1 MHSLSGVQSQSIK
14 KLNHSTMLLLANSIR
29 LGTFHVIKTLITW
42 IYPKWN
48 SFTAA
53 VVCISVIFISACSA
67 PSNVEKAI
75 DEQILHFGLGSEPQY
90 LDPHLANSVSAH
102 NVIIA
107 LIEGLVSED
116 PKTLKPV
123 PGVAEKWDISED
135 GLIYTFHLR
144 KNAKWSNGDSVTAHD
159 FVYSYKRIL
168 NPELA
173 SQYASMLHGL
183 KNARKYH
190 ESKRVLGFE
199 ILNAG
204 QGYANGAEVSLVTS
218 ESGTGFL
225 GQLETNASGSVIGV
239 KILEAGKNYSSHQF
253 TEISDENGTGAIIR
267 PLIGNLSWEEAQV
280 GATAIDD
287 HTLQLN
293 LENPTPYFLELLNHY
308 SWFPAHPPTI
318 EKFGAFEKQGT
329 AWTRPGNYVGNGP
342 FVLSDHK
349 VNSVIEV
356 KKNPLYW
363 DAKTVSLE
371 GIRFYPIESADTEE
385 RAFRSGF
392 LHLTQTVSPDRI
404 DFLKAN
410 HPDLIHFESYLGTYF
425 YRFNVEEPPFDDVRV
440 RLAFNLATDRQAI
453 VEKVTKGG
461 QLPARCFTPP
471 GTGGFSPESRFR
483 FDPQKAKSLIKEYL
497 EEKGLKSL
505 PKIELKYNTS
515 EGHKKVAEALQGM
528 WKSHLGAEIQL
539 LNMEWKVFLSTIAKR
554 DFSLARAG
562 WIGDYVDAN
571 TFLHMWRTGDGHNNT
586 GWSNSRYDELL
597 ELAAKESDTQKRF
610 SYFEECERLIAEHA
624 PILPIYFYV
633 HVTLRNPTVKGWYP
647 TLLDHHPYK
656 YVRLESNSGNN

>member
-1 MHSLSGVQSQSIK
+1 
-14 KLNHSTMLLLANSIR
+14 MLLLAKRIT
-29 LGTFHVIKTLITW
+29 LGTFHCIKTFLTWNRSIRIFCYYPLIGV
-42 IYPKWN
+42 YLFLLG
-48 SFTAA
+48 S
-53 VVCISVIFISACSA
+53 CSA

-75 DEQILHFGLGSEPQY
+75 DEKILHFGLGSEPQY

-135 GLIYTFHLR
+135 GLVYTFHLR
-144 KNAKWSNGDSVTAHD
+144 KNAKWSNGDPVTAHD

-183 KNARKYH
+183 KNAHEYH
-190 ESKRVLGFE
+190 EEG
-199 ILNAG
+199 
-204 QGYANGAEVSLVTS
+204 
-218 ESGTGFL
+218 
-225 GQLETNASGSVIGV
+225 
-239 KILEAGKNYSSHQF
+239 
-253 TEISDENGTGAIIR
+253 
-267 PLIGNLSWEEAQV
+267 LSWEEAKV

-287 HTLQLN
+287 YTLQLT

-318 EKFGAFEKQGT
+318 EKFGAFGKQGT

-342 FVLSDHK
+342 FTLSDHK

-363 DAKTVSLE
+363 DAQTVSLE

-385 RAFRSGF
+385 RAFHSGF

-404 DFLKAN
+404 DFLKEN
-410 HPDLIHFESYLGTYF
+410 HSDLIHFESYLGTYF

-483 FDPQKAKSLIKEYL
+483 FDPQKAKSLIQEYL
-497 EEKGLKSL
+497 TEKGLESL

-515 EGHKKVAEALQGM
+515 DGHKKVAEALQGM
-528 WKSHLGAEIQL
+528 WKNHLGAEIQL

-586 GWSNSRYDELL
+586 GWSSTRYDELL
-597 ELAAKESDTQKRF
+597 ELAAQESDTEKRF
-610 SYFEECERLIAEHA
+610 SYFEECEKLIAENA

-633 HVTLRNPTVKGWYP
+633 HVTLRSPTVKGWHP

-656 YVRLESNSGNN
+656 YVRLENLVQNN

>member
-1 MHSLSGVQSQSIK
+1 
-14 KLNHSTMLLLANSIR
+14 MLLLAKRIT
-29 LGTFHVIKTLITW
+29 LGTFHCIKTFL
-42 IYPKWN
+42 KWN
-48 SFTAA
+48 RSKR
-53 VVCISVIFISACSA
+53 IFCYYPLLGVYLFLLGSCSA

-75 DEQILHFGLGSEPQY
+75 DEKILHFGLGSEPQY

-135 GLIYTFHLR
+135 GLVYTFHLR
-144 KNAKWSNGDSVTAHD
+144 KNAKWSNGDPVTAHD

-183 KNARKYH
+183 KNARQYH
-190 ESKRVLGFE
+190 EEG
-199 ILNAG
+199 
-204 QGYANGAEVSLVTS
+204 
-218 ESGTGFL
+218 
-225 GQLETNASGSVIGV
+225 
-239 KILEAGKNYSSHQF
+239 
-253 TEISDENGTGAIIR
+253 
-267 PLIGNLSWEEAQV
+267 LSWDEAKV

-287 HTLQLN
+287 YTLQLT

-318 EKFGAFEKQGT
+318 EKFGAFGKQGT

-342 FVLSDHK
+342 FTLSDHK

-363 DAKTVSLE
+363 DAQTVSLE

-385 RAFRSGF
+385 RAFHSGF

-404 DFLKAN
+404 DFLKEN

-483 FDPQKAKSLIKEYL
+483 FDPKKAKSLIQEYL
-497 EEKGLKSL
+497 TEKGLESL

-528 WKSHLGAEIQL
+528 WKNHLGAEIQL

-586 GWSNSRYDELL
+586 GWSSTRYDELL
-597 ELAAKESDTQKRF
+597 ELAAQESDTQKRF
-610 SYFEECERLIAEHA
+610 SYFEECEKLIAENA

-633 HVTLRNPTVKGWYP
+633 HVTLRSPTVKGWHP

-656 YVRLESNSGNN
+656 YVRLENLVQNN

>member
-1 MHSLSGVQSQSIK
+1 
-14 KLNHSTMLLLANSIR
+14 MLLLAKRIT
-29 LGTFHVIKTLITW
+29 LGTFHCIKTFLTW
-42 IYPKWN
+42 NRSKRIFCYYPLLGVYLFLLG
-48 SFTAA
+48 S
-53 VVCISVIFISACSA
+53 CSA

-75 DEQILHFGLGSEPQY
+75 DEKILHFGLGSEPQY

-123 PGVAEKWDISED
+123 PGVAEKWDISEN
-135 GLIYTFHLR
+135 GLVYTFHLR
-144 KNAKWSNGDSVTAHD
+144 KNAKWSNGDPVTAHD

-183 KNARKYH
+183 KNAREYH
-190 ESKRVLGFE
+190 EEGLSWD
-199 ILNAG
+199 
-204 QGYANGAEVSLVTS
+204 
-218 ESGTGFL
+218 
-225 GQLETNASGSVIGV
+225 
-239 KILEAGKNYSSHQF
+239 EAKV
-253 TEISDENGTGAIIR
+253 GAI
-267 PLIGNLSWEEAQV
+267 
-280 GATAIDD
+280 AIDD
-287 HTLQLN
+287 YTLQLT

-318 EKFGAFEKQGT
+318 EKFGAFGKQGT

-342 FVLSDHK
+342 FILSDHK

-363 DAKTVSLE
+363 DAQTVSLE

-385 RAFRSGF
+385 RAFHSGF

-404 DFLKAN
+404 DFLKEN
-410 HPDLIHFESYLGTYF
+410 HSDLIHFESYLGTYF

-483 FDPQKAKSLIKEYL
+483 FDPQKAKSLIQEYL
-497 EEKGLKSL
+497 TEKGLASL

-528 WKSHLGAEIQL
+528 WKNHLGAEIRL

-586 GWSNSRYDELL
+586 GWSSTRYDELL
-597 ELAAKESDTQKRF
+597 ELAAQESDTQKRF
-610 SYFEECERLIAEHA
+610 SYFEECEKLIAENA

-633 HVTLRNPTVKGWYP
+633 HVTLRSPTVKGWHP

-656 YVRLESNSGNN
+656 YVRLENLVQNN

>member
-1 MHSLSGVQSQSIK
+1 MHSSKPKHQ
-14 KLNHSTMLLLANSIR
+14 KLNHCSMLLLAKRIT
-29 LGTFHVIKTLITW
+29 LGTFHCIKTFL
-42 IYPKWN
+42 KWN
-48 SFTAA
+48 RSKR
-53 VVCISVIFISACSA
+53 IFCYYPLLGVYLFLLGSCSA

-75 DEQILHFGLGSEPQY
+75 DEKILHFGLGSEPQY

-135 GLIYTFHLR
+135 GLVYTFHLR
-144 KNAKWSNGDSVTAHD
+144 KNAKWSNGDAVTAHD

-183 KNARKYH
+183 KNAREYH
-190 ESKRVLGFE
+190 EEG
-199 ILNAG
+199 
-204 QGYANGAEVSLVTS
+204 
-218 ESGTGFL
+218 
-225 GQLETNASGSVIGV
+225 
-239 KILEAGKNYSSHQF
+239 
-253 TEISDENGTGAIIR
+253 
-267 PLIGNLSWEEAQV
+267 LSWDEAKV

-287 HTLQLN
+287 YTLQLT

-318 EKFGAFEKQGT
+318 EKFGAFGKQGT

-342 FVLSDHK
+342 FTLSDHK

-363 DAKTVSLE
+363 DAQTVSLE

-385 RAFRSGF
+385 RAFHSGF

-404 DFLKAN
+404 DFLKEN

-483 FDPQKAKSLIKEYL
+483 FDPQKAKSLIQEYL
-497 EEKGLKSL
+497 TEKGLESL

-528 WKSHLGAEIQL
+528 WKNHLGAEIQL

-586 GWSNSRYDELL
+586 GWSSTRYDELL
-597 ELAAKESDTQKRF
+597 ELAAQESDTQKRF
-610 SYFEECERLIAEHA
+610 SYFEECEKLIAENA

-633 HVTLRNPTVKGWYP
+633 HVTLRSPTVKGWHP

-656 YVRLESNSGNN
+656 YVRLENLVQNN

>member
-1 MHSLSGVQSQSIK
+1 
-14 KLNHSTMLLLANSIR
+14 MLLLAKRIT
-29 LGTFHVIKTLITW
+29 LGTFHCIKTFLTW
-42 IYPKWN
+42 NRSKRIFCYYPLLGVYLFLLG
-48 SFTAA
+48 S
-53 VVCISVIFISACSA
+53 CSA

-75 DEQILHFGLGSEPQY
+75 DEKILHFGLGSEPQY

-135 GLIYTFHLR
+135 GLVYTFHLR
-144 KNAKWSNGDSVTAHD
+144 KNAKWSNGDPVTAHD

-183 KNARKYH
+183 KNAREYH
-190 ESKRVLGFE
+190 EEG
-199 ILNAG
+199 
-204 QGYANGAEVSLVTS
+204 
-218 ESGTGFL
+218 
-225 GQLETNASGSVIGV
+225 
-239 KILEAGKNYSSHQF
+239 
-253 TEISDENGTGAIIR
+253 
-267 PLIGNLSWEEAQV
+267 LSWDEAKV

-287 HTLQLN
+287 YTLQLT

-318 EKFGAFEKQGT
+318 EKFGAFGKQGT

-342 FVLSDHK
+342 FILSDHK

-363 DAKTVSLE
+363 DAQTVSLE

-385 RAFRSGF
+385 RAFHSGF

-404 DFLKAN
+404 DFLKEN
-410 HPDLIHFESYLGTYF
+410 HSDLIHFESYLGTYF

-483 FDPQKAKSLIKEYL
+483 FDPQKAKSLIQEYL
-497 EEKGLKSL
+497 TEKGLASL

-528 WKSHLGAEIQL
+528 WKNHLGAEIQL

-586 GWSNSRYDELL
+586 GWSSTRYDELL
-597 ELAAKESDTQKRF
+597 ELAAQESDTQKRF
-610 SYFEECERLIAEHA
+610 SYFEECEKLIAENA

-633 HVTLRNPTVKGWYP
+633 HVTLRSPTVKGWHP

-656 YVRLESNSGNN
+656 YVRLENLVQNN

>member
-1 MHSLSGVQSQSIK
+1 
-14 KLNHSTMLLLANSIR
+14 MLLLAKRIT
-29 LGTFHVIKTLITW
+29 LGTFHCIKTFL
-42 IYPKWN
+42 KWN
-48 SFTAA
+48 RSKR
-53 VVCISVIFISACSA
+53 IFCYYPLLGVYLFLLGSCSA

-75 DEQILHFGLGSEPQY
+75 DEKILHFGLGSEPQY

-135 GLIYTFHLR
+135 GLVYTFHLR
-144 KNAKWSNGDSVTAHD
+144 KNAKWSNGDTVTAHD

-183 KNARKYH
+183 KNAREYH
-190 ESKRVLGFE
+190 EEG
-199 ILNAG
+199 
-204 QGYANGAEVSLVTS
+204 
-218 ESGTGFL
+218 
-225 GQLETNASGSVIGV
+225 
-239 KILEAGKNYSSHQF
+239 
-253 TEISDENGTGAIIR
+253 
-267 PLIGNLSWEEAQV
+267 LSWEEAKV
-280 GATAIDD
+280 GAIAIDD
-287 HTLQLN
+287 YTLQLT

-318 EKFGAFEKQGT
+318 EKFGAFGKQGT

-342 FVLSDHK
+342 FTLSDHK

-363 DAKTVSLE
+363 DAQTVSLE

-385 RAFRSGF
+385 RAFHSGF

-404 DFLKAN
+404 DFLKEN

-483 FDPQKAKSLIKEYL
+483 FDPQKAKSLIQEYL
-497 EEKGLKSL
+497 TEKGLESL

-528 WKSHLGAEIQL
+528 WKNHLGAEIQL

-586 GWSNSRYDELL
+586 GWSSTRYDELL
-597 ELAAKESDTQKRF
+597 ELAAQESDTLKRF
-610 SYFEECERLIAEHA
+610 SYFEECEKLIAENA

-633 HVTLRNPTVKGWYP
+633 HVTLRSPTVKGWHP

-656 YVRLESNSGNN
+656 YVRLENLVQNN

>member
-1 MHSLSGVQSQSIK
+1 
-14 KLNHSTMLLLANSIR
+14 MLLLAKRIT
-29 LGTFHVIKTLITW
+29 LGTFHCIKTFL
-42 IYPKWN
+42 KWN
-48 SFTAA
+48 RSKR
-53 VVCISVIFISACSA
+53 IFCYYPLLGVYLFLLGSCSA
-67 PSNVEKAI
+67 PSNIEKAI
-75 DEQILHFGLGSEPQY
+75 DEKILHFGLGSEPQY

-135 GLIYTFHLR
+135 GLVYTFHLR
-144 KNAKWSNGDSVTAHD
+144 KNAKWSNGDPVTAHD

-183 KNARKYH
+183 KNAREYH
-190 ESKRVLGFE
+190 EEG
-199 ILNAG
+199 
-204 QGYANGAEVSLVTS
+204 
-218 ESGTGFL
+218 
-225 GQLETNASGSVIGV
+225 
-239 KILEAGKNYSSHQF
+239 
-253 TEISDENGTGAIIR
+253 
-267 PLIGNLSWEEAQV
+267 LSWDEAKV

-287 HTLQLN
+287 YTLQLT

-318 EKFGAFEKQGT
+318 EKFGAFGKQGT

-342 FVLSDHK
+342 FTLSDHK

-363 DAKTVSLE
+363 DAQTVSLE

-385 RAFRSGF
+385 RAFHSGF

-404 DFLKAN
+404 DFLKEN

-483 FDPQKAKSLIKEYL
+483 FDPQKAKSLIQEYL
-497 EEKGLKSL
+497 TEKGLESL

-528 WKSHLGAEIQL
+528 WKNHLGAEIQL

-586 GWSNSRYDELL
+586 GWSSTRYDELL
-597 ELAAKESDTQKRF
+597 ELAAQESDTQKRF
-610 SYFEECERLIAEHA
+610 SYFEECEKLIAENA

-633 HVTLRNPTVKGWYP
+633 HVTLRSPTVKGWHP

-656 YVRLESNSGNN
+656 YVRLENLVQNN

>member
-1 MHSLSGVQSQSIK
+1 MLICIPSLVFA
-14 KLNHSTMLLLANSIR
+14 LLFS
-29 LGTFHVIKTLITW
+29 
-42 IYPKWN
+42 
-48 SFTAA
+48 
-53 VVCISVIFISACSA
+53 CSA
-67 PSNVEKAI
+67 PSNVEKAL

-123 PGVAEKWDISED
+123 PGVAEKWDISDD
-135 GLIYTFHLR
+135 GLVYTFHLR
-144 KNAKWSNGDSVTAHD
+144 KNAKWSNGDPVTAHD
-159 FVYSYKRIL
+159 FVFSYRRIL
-168 NPELA
+168 NPALA
-173 SQYASMLHGL
+173 SQYASMLHDL

-190 ESKRVLGFE
+190 LDG
-199 ILNAG
+199 
-204 QGYANGAEVSLVTS
+204 
-218 ESGTGFL
+218 
-225 GQLETNASGSVIGV
+225 IGW
-239 KILEAGKNYSSHQF
+239 
-253 TEISDENGTGAIIR
+253 D
-267 PLIGNLSWEEAQV
+267 EAQV
-280 GATAIDD
+280 GAVALDD
-287 HTLQLN
+287 WTLQLT

-318 EKFGAFEKQGT
+318 KKFGAFEKQGT

-342 FVLSDHK
+342 FVLTDHR

-356 KKNPLYW
+356 QKNPQYW
-363 DAKTVSLE
+363 DSETVKLNA
-371 GIRFYPIESADTEE
+371 IRFYPIESADTEE

-404 DFLKAN
+404 DYLKEK

-461 QLPARCFTPP
+461 QAPARCFTPP
-471 GTGGFSPESRFR
+471 GTGGFYPEDRFR
-483 FDPQKAKSLIKEYL
+483 FDPQKATSLIQDYL
-497 EEKGLKSL
+497 KDKGLDRL
-505 PKIELKYNTS
+505 PTIELKYNTS

-528 WKSHLGAEIQL
+528 WKTHLGADIQL
-539 LNMEWKVFLSTIAKR
+539 MNMEWKVFLSTIAKR
-554 DFSLARAG
+554 DFSIARAG

-571 TFLHMWRTGDGHNNT
+571 TFLHMWRTNDGHNNT
-586 GWSNSRYDELL
+586 GWSNARYDELL
-597 ELAAKESDTQKRF
+597 DLAASEANASKRF
-610 SYFEECERLIAEHA
+610 AHFHECENLLSEHA

-633 HVTLRNPTVKGWYP
+633 HVTLRSPTVQGWYP

-656 YVRLESNSGNN
+656 YVSLLNYEK

>member
-1 MHSLSGVQSQSIK
+1 
-14 KLNHSTMLLLANSIR
+14 MLLLAKRIS
-29 LGTFHVIKTLITW
+29 LGTFHVIKSFLPW
-42 IYPKWN
+42 IKSKGN
-48 SFTAA
+48 SFNYLLIGACL
-53 VVCISVIFISACSA
+53 VFFSSCSA
-67 PSNVEKAI
+67 PSNVEKAV

-135 GLIYTFHLR
+135 GLVYSFHLR
-144 KNAKWSNGDSVTAHD
+144 KSAKWSNGDPVTAHD

-190 ESKRVLGFE
+190 E
-199 ILNAG
+199 
-204 QGYANGAEVSLVTS
+204 QG
-218 ESGTGFL
+218 
-225 GQLETNASGSVIGV
+225 
-239 KILEAGKNYSSHQF
+239 
-253 TEISDENGTGAIIR
+253 
-267 PLIGNLSWEEAQV
+267 LSWEDAKV
-280 GATAIDD
+280 GAIALDD
-287 HTLQLN
+287 HTLQLT

-318 EKFGAFEKQGT
+318 EKFGAFGKQGT
-329 AWTRPGNYVGNGP
+329 AWTRPGNYVGHGP
-342 FVLSDHK
+342 FTLSDHK
-349 VNSVIEV
+349 VNSVIDV

-363 DAKTVSLE
+363 DAQTVSLE

-385 RAFRSGF
+385 RAFHSGF

-404 DFLKAN
+404 DFLKEN

-483 FDPQKAKSLIKEYL
+483 FDPQKAKSLIQEYL
-497 EEKGLKSL
+497 TEKGLESL

-528 WKSHLGAEIQL
+528 WKNHLGAEIQL

-562 WIGDYVDAN
+562 WIADYNDAQN
-571 TFLHMWRTGDGHNNT
+571 FLYLLQSSTGSLNYGRYTNPQYDTLMSQADRTAD
-586 GWSNSRYDELL
+586 L
-597 ELAAKESDTQKRF
+597 EARAQLMRRA
-610 SYFEECERLIAEHA
+610 ERLAMDEQAVI
-624 PILPIYFYV
+624 PIYYYV
-633 HVTLRNPTVKGWYP
+633 SKNLVHRRIQGWLP
-647 TLLDHHPYK
+647 NTKDIHRTRFISLSP
-656 YVRLESNSGNN
+656 

>member
-1 MHSLSGVQSQSIK
+1 
-14 KLNHSTMLLLANSIR
+14 MLLLAKRIT
-29 LGTFHVIKTLITW
+29 LGTFHCIKTFLTW
-42 IYPKWN
+42 NRSKRIFCYYPLLGVYLFLLG
-48 SFTAA
+48 S
-53 VVCISVIFISACSA
+53 CSA

-75 DEQILHFGLGSEPQY
+75 DEKILHFGLGSEPQY

-135 GLIYTFHLR
+135 GLVYTFHLR
-144 KNAKWSNGDSVTAHD
+144 KNAKWSNGDPVTAHD

-183 KNARKYH
+183 KNARDYH
-190 ESKRVLGFE
+190 EEG
-199 ILNAG
+199 
-204 QGYANGAEVSLVTS
+204 
-218 ESGTGFL
+218 
-225 GQLETNASGSVIGV
+225 
-239 KILEAGKNYSSHQF
+239 
-253 TEISDENGTGAIIR
+253 
-267 PLIGNLSWEEAQV
+267 LSWEEAKV

-287 HTLQLN
+287 YTLQLT

-318 EKFGAFEKQGT
+318 EKFGAFGKQGT

-342 FVLSDHK
+342 FTLSDHK

-363 DAKTVSLE
+363 DAQTVSLE

-385 RAFRSGF
+385 RAFHSGF

-404 DFLKAN
+404 DFLKEN

-483 FDPQKAKSLIKEYL
+483 FDPQKAKSLIQEYL
-497 EEKGLKSL
+497 TEKGLESL

-528 WKSHLGAEIQL
+528 WKNHLGAEIQL

-586 GWSNSRYDELL
+586 GWSSTRYDELL
-597 ELAAKESDTQKRF
+597 ELAAQESDTEKRF
-610 SYFEECERLIAEHA
+610 SYFEECEKLIAENA

-633 HVTLRNPTVKGWYP
+633 HVTLRSPTVKGWHP

-656 YVRLESNSGNN
+656 YVRLENLVQNN

>member
-1 MHSLSGVQSQSIK
+1 
-14 KLNHSTMLLLANSIR
+14 MLLLAKCISLR
-29 LGTFHVIKTLITW
+29 TFHVINHSFPWTF
-42 IYPKWN
+42 PKR
-48 SFTAA
+48 
-53 VVCISVIFISACSA
+53 VIGHYFWLVPMLFLLGGCSA
-67 PSNVEKAI
+67 PSNVENAI
-75 DEQILHFGLGSEPQY
+75 EDKILHFGLGSEPQY
-90 LDPHLANSVSAH
+90 LDPHLASSVSAH

-116 PKTLKPV
+116 PKTLKPL
-123 PGVAEKWDISED
+123 PGVAESWDISED
-135 GLIYTFHLR
+135 GLLYTFHLR
-144 KNAKWSNGDSVTAHD
+144 KNAKWSNGDPVTAHD
-159 FVYSYKRIL
+159 FVYSYRRIL
-168 NPELA
+168 NPNLA

-190 ESKRVLGFE
+190 EEGLK
-199 ILNAG
+199 
-204 QGYANGAEVSLVTS
+204 
-218 ESGTGFL
+218 
-225 GQLETNASGSVIGV
+225 
-239 KILEAGKNYSSHQF
+239 
-253 TEISDENGTGAIIR
+253 
-267 PLIGNLSWEEAQV
+267 WEEAKV
-280 GATAIDD
+280 GAVAIDN
-287 HTLQLN
+287 HTLQLT

-318 EKFGAFEKQGT
+318 KKFDAFEKQGT
-329 AWTRPGNYVGNGP
+329 PWTRPGNYVGNGP
-342 FVLSDHK
+342 FILSEHK

-356 KKNPLYW
+356 KKNPNYW
-363 DAKTVSLE
+363 DAETVSLE
-371 GIRFYPIESADTEE
+371 AIRFYPIESADTEE

-404 DFLKAN
+404 DFLKQN
-410 HPDLIHFESYLGTYF
+410 HPEVIHFEPYLGTYF
-425 YRFNVEEPPFDDVRV
+425 YRFNLEEPPFDDVRV

-461 QLPARCFTPP
+461 QVPARCFTPP

-483 FDPQKAKSLIKEYL
+483 FDPQKAKALIQDYL
-497 EEKGLKSL
+497 DEKGLKSL

-528 WKSHLGAEIQL
+528 WKNHLGAEIQL
-539 LNMEWKVFLSTIAKR
+539 LNMEWKVFLSTIEKR

-586 GWSNSRYDELL
+586 GWSNARYDELL
-597 ELAAKESDTQKRF
+597 ELAAKESDSEKRF
-610 SYFEECERLIAEHA
+610 SYFEECEKLLSEHA

-633 HVTLRNPTVKGWYP
+633 HVTLRSPTVKGWHP

-656 YVRLESNSGNN
+656 YVRLQNEDANTW

>member
-1 MHSLSGVQSQSIK
+1 
-14 KLNHSTMLLLANSIR
+14 MLLLAKKIT
-29 LGTFHVIKTLITW
+29 LGTFHIIKTFLTW
-42 IYPKWN
+42 TRSNRHFFYYPLVGACLFFF
-48 SFTAA
+48 S
-53 VVCISVIFISACSA
+53 SCSA

-75 DEQILHFGLGSEPQY
+75 EEQVLHFGLGSEPQY

-183 KNARKYH
+183 KNARQYH
-190 ESKRVLGFE
+190 ESNRVLGFE

-204 QGYANGAEVSLVTS
+204 KGYTDRAKVSLISS
-218 ESGTGFL
+218 EGGTGFV
-225 GQLETNASGSVIGV
+225 GKLETNKSGSVVGV
-239 KILEAGKNYSSHQF
+239 QILEAGKNYPSYQSA
-253 TEISDENGTGAIIR
+253 EISDENGSGAIIR
-267 PLIGNLSWEEAQV
+267 PIIGSLSWDEAKV

-287 HTLQLN
+287 YTLQLI

-318 EKFGAFEKQGT
+318 EKFGAFGKQGT

-342 FVLSDHK
+342 FTLSDHK

-363 DAKTVSLE
+363 DAQTVSLE

-385 RAFRSGF
+385 RAFHSGF

-404 DFLKAN
+404 DFLKEN
-410 HPDLIHFESYLGTYF
+410 HSDLIHFESYLGTYF

-483 FDPQKAKSLIKEYL
+483 FDPKKAKSLIQEYL
-497 EEKGLKSL
+497 TEKGLESL

-528 WKSHLGAEIQL
+528 WKTHLGAEIQL

-586 GWSNSRYDELL
+586 GWSSTRYDELL
-597 ELAAKESDTQKRF
+597 ELAAQESDTQKRF
-610 SYFEECERLIAEHA
+610 SYFEECEKLIAENA

-633 HVTLRNPTVKGWYP
+633 HVTLRSPTVKGWHP

-656 YVRLESNSGNN
+656 YVRLENLVQNN

>member
-1 MHSLSGVQSQSIK
+1 
-14 KLNHSTMLLLANSIR
+14 MLLLAKCMSLR
-29 LGTFHVIKTLITW
+29 TFHVINHSFPWTF
-42 IYPKWN
+42 PKR
-48 SFTAA
+48 
-53 VVCISVIFISACSA
+53 VIGHYFWLVPVLFLLGGCSA
-67 PSNVEKAI
+67 PSNVENAI
-75 DEQILHFGLGSEPQY
+75 EDKILHFGLGSEPQY
-90 LDPHLANSVSAH
+90 LDPHLASSVSAH

-116 PKTLKPV
+116 PKTLKPL
-123 PGVAEKWDISED
+123 PGVAESWDISED
-135 GLIYTFHLR
+135 GLLYTFHIR
-144 KNAKWSNGDSVTAHD
+144 KNAKWSNGDPVTAHD
-159 FVYSYKRIL
+159 FVYSYRRIL
-168 NPELA
+168 NPNLA

-190 ESKRVLGFE
+190 EEGLK
-199 ILNAG
+199 
-204 QGYANGAEVSLVTS
+204 
-218 ESGTGFL
+218 
-225 GQLETNASGSVIGV
+225 
-239 KILEAGKNYSSHQF
+239 
-253 TEISDENGTGAIIR
+253 
-267 PLIGNLSWEEAQV
+267 WEEAKV
-280 GATAIDD
+280 GAVAIDN
-287 HTLQLN
+287 HTLQLT

-318 EKFGAFEKQGT
+318 KKFDAFEKQGT
-329 AWTRPGNYVGNGP
+329 PWTRPGNYVGNGP
-342 FVLSDHK
+342 FILSEHK

-356 KKNPLYW
+356 KKNPNYW
-363 DAKTVSLE
+363 DAETVSLE
-371 GIRFYPIESADTEE
+371 AIRFYPIESADTEE

-404 DFLKAN
+404 DFLKQN
-410 HPDLIHFESYLGTYF
+410 HPEVIHFEPYLGTYF
-425 YRFNVEEPPFDDVRV
+425 YRFNLEEPPFDDVRV

-461 QLPARCFTPP
+461 QVPARCFTPP

-483 FDPQKAKSLIKEYL
+483 FDPQKAKALIQDYL
-497 EEKGLKSL
+497 DEKGLKSL

-528 WKSHLGAEIQL
+528 WKNHLGAEIQL
-539 LNMEWKVFLSTIAKR
+539 LNMEWKVFLSTIEKR

-586 GWSNSRYDELL
+586 GWSNARYDELL
-597 ELAAKESDTQKRF
+597 ELAAKESDSEKRF
-610 SYFEECERLIAEHA
+610 SYFEECEKLLSEHA

-633 HVTLRNPTVKGWYP
+633 HVTLRSPTVKGWHP

-656 YVRLESNSGNN
+656 YVRLQNEDANTW

>member
-1 MHSLSGVQSQSIK
+1 
-14 KLNHSTMLLLANSIR
+14 MLLLAKRIT
-29 LGTFHVIKTLITW
+29 LGTFHCIKTFLTW
-42 IYPKWN
+42 NRSKRIFCYYPLLGVYLFLLG
-48 SFTAA
+48 S
-53 VVCISVIFISACSA
+53 CSA

-75 DEQILHFGLGSEPQY
+75 DEKILHFGLGSEPQY

-135 GLIYTFHLR
+135 GLVYTFHLR
-144 KNAKWSNGDSVTAHD
+144 KNAKWSNGDPVTAHD

-183 KNARKYH
+183 KNAREYH
-190 ESKRVLGFE
+190 EEG
-199 ILNAG
+199 
-204 QGYANGAEVSLVTS
+204 
-218 ESGTGFL
+218 
-225 GQLETNASGSVIGV
+225 
-239 KILEAGKNYSSHQF
+239 
-253 TEISDENGTGAIIR
+253 
-267 PLIGNLSWEEAQV
+267 LSWDEAKV

-287 HTLQLN
+287 YTLQLT

-318 EKFGAFEKQGT
+318 EKFGAFGKQGT

-342 FVLSDHK
+342 FTLSDHK

-363 DAKTVSLE
+363 DAQTVSLE

-385 RAFRSGF
+385 RAFHSGF

-404 DFLKAN
+404 DFLKEN

-483 FDPQKAKSLIKEYL
+483 FDPQKAKSLIQEYL
-497 EEKGLKSL
+497 TEKGLESL

-528 WKSHLGAEIQL
+528 WKNHLGAEIQL

-586 GWSNSRYDELL
+586 GWSSTRYDELL
-597 ELAAKESDTQKRF
+597 ELAAQESDTEKRF
-610 SYFEECERLIAEHA
+610 SYFEECEKLIAENA

-633 HVTLRNPTVKGWYP
+633 HVTLRSPTVKGWHP

-656 YVRLESNSGNN
+656 YVRLENLVQNN

>member
-1 MHSLSGVQSQSIK
+1 
-14 KLNHSTMLLLANSIR
+14 MLLLAKRIT
-29 LGTFHVIKTLITW
+29 LGTFHCIKTFL
-42 IYPKWN
+42 KWN
-48 SFTAA
+48 RSKR
-53 VVCISVIFISACSA
+53 IFCYYPLLGVYLFLLGSCSA

-75 DEQILHFGLGSEPQY
+75 DEKILHFGLGSEPQY

-135 GLIYTFHLR
+135 GLVYTFHLR
-144 KNAKWSNGDSVTAHD
+144 KNAKWSNGDPVTAHD

-183 KNARKYH
+183 KNARQYH
-190 ESKRVLGFE
+190 EEG
-199 ILNAG
+199 
-204 QGYANGAEVSLVTS
+204 
-218 ESGTGFL
+218 
-225 GQLETNASGSVIGV
+225 
-239 KILEAGKNYSSHQF
+239 
-253 TEISDENGTGAIIR
+253 
-267 PLIGNLSWEEAQV
+267 LSWDEAKV

-287 HTLQLN
+287 YTLQLT

-318 EKFGAFEKQGT
+318 EKFGAFGKQGT

-342 FVLSDHK
+342 FTLSDHK

-363 DAKTVSLE
+363 DAQTVSLE

-385 RAFRSGF
+385 RAFHSGF

-404 DFLKAN
+404 DFLKEN

-483 FDPQKAKSLIKEYL
+483 FDPQKAKSLIQEYL
-497 EEKGLKSL
+497 TEKGLESL

-528 WKSHLGAEIQL
+528 WKNHLGAEIQL

-586 GWSNSRYDELL
+586 GWSSTRYDELL
-597 ELAAKESDTQKRF
+597 ELAAQESDTEKRF
-610 SYFEECERLIAEHA
+610 SYFEECEKLIAENA

-633 HVTLRNPTVKGWYP
+633 HVTLRSPTVKGWHP

-656 YVRLESNSGNN
+656 YVRLENLVQNN

>member
-1 MHSLSGVQSQSIK
+1 
-14 KLNHSTMLLLANSIR
+14 MLLLAKCISLR
-29 LGTFHVIKTLITW
+29 TFHVINHSFPWTF
-42 IYPKWN
+42 PKRVIGH
-48 SFTAA
+48 SFWL
-53 VVCISVIFISACSA
+53 VPMLFLLGGCSA
-67 PSNVEKAI
+67 PSNVENAI
-75 DEQILHFGLGSEPQY
+75 EDKILHFGLGSEPQY
-90 LDPHLANSVSAH
+90 LDPHLASSVSAH

-116 PKTLKPV
+116 PKTLKPL
-123 PGVAEKWDISED
+123 PGVAESWDISED
-135 GLIYTFHLR
+135 GLLYTFHLR
-144 KNAKWSNGDSVTAHD
+144 KNAKWSNGDPVTAHD
-159 FVYSYKRIL
+159 FVYSYRRIL
-168 NPELA
+168 NPNLA

-190 ESKRVLGFE
+190 EEGLK
-199 ILNAG
+199 
-204 QGYANGAEVSLVTS
+204 
-218 ESGTGFL
+218 
-225 GQLETNASGSVIGV
+225 
-239 KILEAGKNYSSHQF
+239 
-253 TEISDENGTGAIIR
+253 
-267 PLIGNLSWEEAQV
+267 WEEAKV
-280 GATAIDD
+280 GAVAIDN
-287 HTLQLN
+287 HTLQLT

-318 EKFGAFEKQGT
+318 KKFDAFEKQGT
-329 AWTRPGNYVGNGP
+329 PWTRPGNYVGNGP
-342 FVLSDHK
+342 FILSEHK

-356 KKNPLYW
+356 KKNPNYW
-363 DAKTVSLE
+363 DAETVSLE
-371 GIRFYPIESADTEE
+371 AIRFYPIESADTEE

-404 DFLKAN
+404 DFLKQN
-410 HPDLIHFESYLGTYF
+410 HPEVIHFEPYLGTYF
-425 YRFNVEEPPFDDVRV
+425 YRFNLEEPPFDDVRV

-461 QLPARCFTPP
+461 QVPARCFTPP

-483 FDPQKAKSLIKEYL
+483 FDPQKAKALIQDYL
-497 EEKGLKSL
+497 DEKGLKSL

-528 WKSHLGAEIQL
+528 WKNHLGAEIQL
-539 LNMEWKVFLSTIAKR
+539 LNMEWKVFLSTIEKR

-586 GWSNSRYDELL
+586 GWSNARYDELL
-597 ELAAKESDTQKRF
+597 ELAAKESDSEKRF
-610 SYFEECERLIAEHA
+610 SYFEECEKLLSEHA

-633 HVTLRNPTVKGWYP
+633 HVTLRSPTVKGWHP

-656 YVRLESNSGNN
+656 YVRLQNEDANTW

>member
-1 MHSLSGVQSQSIK
+1 
-14 KLNHSTMLLLANSIR
+14 MLLLANRITLS
-29 LGTFHVIKTLITW
+29 TFHCIKTFL
-42 IYPKWN
+42 KWN
-48 SFTAA
+48 RSKRVFCYYPILG
-53 VVCISVIFISACSA
+53 VYLFLLGSCSA

-75 DEQILHFGLGSEPQY
+75 DEKILHFGLGSEPQY

-135 GLIYTFHLR
+135 GLVYTFHLR
-144 KNAKWSNGDSVTAHD
+144 KNAKWSNGDPVTAHD

-183 KNARKYH
+183 KNAREYH
-190 ESKRVLGFE
+190 EEG
-199 ILNAG
+199 
-204 QGYANGAEVSLVTS
+204 
-218 ESGTGFL
+218 
-225 GQLETNASGSVIGV
+225 
-239 KILEAGKNYSSHQF
+239 
-253 TEISDENGTGAIIR
+253 
-267 PLIGNLSWEEAQV
+267 LSWDEAKV

-287 HTLQLN
+287 YTLQLT

-318 EKFGAFEKQGT
+318 EKFGAFGKQGT

-342 FVLSDHK
+342 FTLSDHK

-363 DAKTVSLE
+363 DAQTVSLE

-385 RAFRSGF
+385 RAFHSGF

-404 DFLKAN
+404 DFLKEN

-483 FDPQKAKSLIKEYL
+483 FDPQKAKSLIQEYL
-497 EEKGLKSL
+497 TEKGLESL

-528 WKSHLGAEIQL
+528 WKNHLGAEIQL

-586 GWSNSRYDELL
+586 GWSSTRYDELL
-597 ELAAKESDTQKRF
+597 ELAAQESDTQKRF
-610 SYFEECERLIAEHA
+610 SYFEECEKLIAENA

-633 HVTLRNPTVKGWYP
+633 HVTLRSPTVKGWHP

-656 YVRLESNSGNN
+656 YVRLENLVQNN

>member
-1 MHSLSGVQSQSIK
+1 
-14 KLNHSTMLLLANSIR
+14 MLLLAKRIT
-29 LGTFHVIKTLITW
+29 LGTFHCIKTFLTW
-42 IYPKWN
+42 NRSKRIFCYYPLLGVYLFLLG
-48 SFTAA
+48 S
-53 VVCISVIFISACSA
+53 CSA

-75 DEQILHFGLGSEPQY
+75 DEKILHFGLGSEPQY

-116 PKTLKPV
+116 PKTLKHV

-135 GLIYTFHLR
+135 GLVYTFHLR
-144 KNAKWSNGDSVTAHD
+144 KNAKWSNGDPVTAHD

-183 KNARKYH
+183 KNAREYH
-190 ESKRVLGFE
+190 EEG
-199 ILNAG
+199 
-204 QGYANGAEVSLVTS
+204 
-218 ESGTGFL
+218 
-225 GQLETNASGSVIGV
+225 
-239 KILEAGKNYSSHQF
+239 
-253 TEISDENGTGAIIR
+253 
-267 PLIGNLSWEEAQV
+267 LSWDEAKV

-287 HTLQLN
+287 YTLQLT

-318 EKFGAFEKQGT
+318 EKFGAFGKQGT
-329 AWTRPGNYVGNGP
+329 AWTRPENYVGNGP
-342 FVLSDHK
+342 FTLSDRK

-363 DAKTVSLE
+363 DAQTVSLE

-385 RAFRSGF
+385 RAFHSGF

-404 DFLKAN
+404 DFLKEN

-483 FDPQKAKSLIKEYL
+483 FDPQKAKSLIQEYL
-497 EEKGLKSL
+497 TEKGLESL

-528 WKSHLGAEIQL
+528 WKNHLGAEIQL

-586 GWSNSRYDELL
+586 GWSSTRYDELL
-597 ELAAKESDTQKRF
+597 ELAAQESDTQKRF
-610 SYFEECERLIAEHA
+610 SYFEECEKLIAENA

-633 HVTLRNPTVKGWYP
+633 HVTLRSPTVKGWHP

-656 YVRLESNSGNN
+656 YVQLENLVQNN

>member
-1 MHSLSGVQSQSIK
+1 
-14 KLNHSTMLLLANSIR
+14 MLLLAKKIT
-29 LGTFHVIKTLITW
+29 LGTFHIIKTFLTW
-42 IYPKWN
+42 TRSKRHFFYYPLVGACLFFF
-48 SFTAA
+48 S
-53 VVCISVIFISACSA
+53 SCSA

-75 DEQILHFGLGSEPQY
+75 EEQVLHFGLGSEPQY

-183 KNARKYH
+183 KNAREYH
-190 ESKRVLGFE
+190 EEG
-199 ILNAG
+199 
-204 QGYANGAEVSLVTS
+204 
-218 ESGTGFL
+218 
-225 GQLETNASGSVIGV
+225 
-239 KILEAGKNYSSHQF
+239 
-253 TEISDENGTGAIIR
+253 
-267 PLIGNLSWEEAQV
+267 LSWDEAKV

-287 HTLQLN
+287 YTLQLT

-318 EKFGAFEKQGT
+318 EKFGAFGKQGT

-342 FVLSDHK
+342 FTLSDHK

-363 DAKTVSLE
+363 DAQTVSLE

-385 RAFRSGF
+385 RAFHSGF

-404 DFLKAN
+404 DFLKEN

-483 FDPQKAKSLIKEYL
+483 FDPQKAKSLIQEYL
-497 EEKGLKSL
+497 TEKGLESL

-528 WKSHLGAEIQL
+528 WKNHLGAEIQL

-586 GWSNSRYDELL
+586 GWSSTRYDELL
-597 ELAAKESDTQKRF
+597 ELAAQESDTQKRF
-610 SYFEECERLIAEHA
+610 SYFEECEKLIAENS

-633 HVTLRNPTVKGWYP
+633 HVTLRSPTVKGWHP

-656 YVRLESNSGNN
+656 YVRLENLVQNN

>member
-1 MHSLSGVQSQSIK
+1 MTPFQI
-14 KLNHSTMLLLANSIR
+14 IR
-29 LGTFHVIKTLITW
+29 ETNTW
-42 IYPKWN
+42 KIFYIGIIYPMW
-48 SFTAA
+48 
-53 VVCISVIFISACSA
+53 IFITSFFPFSCSA
-67 PSNVEKAI
+67 PSNVEKAL

-123 PGVAEKWDISED
+123 PGVAKRWDISED
-135 GLIYTFHLR
+135 GLEYTFYLR
-144 KNAKWSNGDSVTAHD
+144 KNAKWSNGDPVTAHD

-168 NPELA
+168 NPKLA

-190 ESKRVLGFE
+190 ESNRVLDFE

-204 QGYANGAEVSLVTS
+204 QGYTDESEVSLVGS
-218 ESGTGFL
+218 KSGTGFVGL
-225 GQLETNASGSVIGV
+225 LETNASGSIIGV
-239 KILEAGKNYSSHQF
+239 QILEAGKNYSSYQSI
-253 TEISDENGTGAIIR
+253 EISDENGTGAIIR
-267 PLIGNLSWEEAQV
+267 PIIGSLSWDEANV
-280 GATAIDD
+280 GAISIDD
-287 HTLQLN
+287 HTLRLT

-318 EKFGAFEKQGT
+318 EKFDAFEKQGT

-342 FVLSDHK
+342 FTLSDHK

-363 DAKTVSLE
+363 DAQTVSLK

-410 HPDLIHFESYLGTYF
+410 HPELIHFESYLGTYF
-425 YRFNVEEPPFDDVRV
+425 YRFNLDEPPFDDVRV
-440 RLAFNLATDRQAI
+440 RLAFNLATDRKAI

-471 GTGGFSPESRFR
+471 GTGGFTPESRFR
-483 FDPQKAKSLIKEYL
+483 FDPEKAKSLIQEYL
-497 EEKGLKSL
+497 KEKKLKSL

-528 WKSHLGAEIQL
+528 WKRHLGAEIQL
-539 LNMEWKVFLSTIAKR
+539 LNMEWKVFLSTISKR

-586 GWSNSRYDELL
+586 GWSNAHYDKLL
-597 ELAAKESDTQKRF
+597 ELAAQESDAQKRF
-610 SYFEECERLIAEHA
+610 SYFEECEKLIAENA

-633 HVTLRNPTVKGWYP
+633 HVTLRSPTVKGWYP

-656 YVRLESNSGNN
+656 YVRLENLTIND

>member
-1 MHSLSGVQSQSIK
+1 
-14 KLNHSTMLLLANSIR
+14 MLLLAKRIT
-29 LGTFHVIKTLITW
+29 LGTFHCIKTFL
-42 IYPKWN
+42 KWN
-48 SFTAA
+48 RSKRIFCYYPLLG
-53 VVCISVIFISACSA
+53 VYLFLLGSCSV

-75 DEQILHFGLGSEPQY
+75 DEKILHFGLGSEPQY

-135 GLIYTFHLR
+135 GLVYTFHLR
-144 KNAKWSNGDSVTAHD
+144 KNAKWSNGDPVTAHD

-183 KNARKYH
+183 KNAREYH
-190 ESKRVLGFE
+190 EEG
-199 ILNAG
+199 
-204 QGYANGAEVSLVTS
+204 
-218 ESGTGFL
+218 
-225 GQLETNASGSVIGV
+225 
-239 KILEAGKNYSSHQF
+239 
-253 TEISDENGTGAIIR
+253 
-267 PLIGNLSWEEAQV
+267 LSWDEAKV

-287 HTLQLN
+287 YTLQLT

-318 EKFGAFEKQGT
+318 EKFGAFGKQGT

-342 FVLSDHK
+342 FTLSDHK

-363 DAKTVSLE
+363 DAQTVSLE

-385 RAFRSGF
+385 RAFHSGF

-404 DFLKAN
+404 DFLKEN

-483 FDPQKAKSLIKEYL
+483 FDPQKAKSLIQEYL
-497 EEKGLKSL
+497 TEKGLESL

-528 WKSHLGAEIQL
+528 WKNHLGAEIQL

-586 GWSNSRYDELL
+586 GWSSTRYDELL
-597 ELAAKESDTQKRF
+597 ELAAQESDTEKRF
-610 SYFEECERLIAEHA
+610 SYFEECEKLIAENA

-633 HVTLRNPTVKGWYP
+633 HVTLRSPTVKGWHP

-656 YVRLESNSGNN
+656 YVQLENLVQNN

>member
-1 MHSLSGVQSQSIK
+1 
-14 KLNHSTMLLLANSIR
+14 MLLLAKCIS
-29 LGTFHVIKTLITW
+29 LHTFHLINQSFPWTFLKRVIGH
-42 IYPKWN
+42 
-48 SFTAA
+48 SFWL
-53 VVCISVIFISACSA
+53 VFMLFLLGGCSA
-67 PSNVEKAI
+67 PSNVENAI
-75 DEQILHFGLGSEPQY
+75 EDKILHFGLGSEPQY
-90 LDPHLANSVSAH
+90 LDPHLASSVSAH

-123 PGVAEKWDISED
+123 PGVAESWDISED
-135 GLIYTFHLR
+135 GLLYTFHLR
-144 KNAKWSNGDSVTAHD
+144 KNAKWSNGDPVTAHD
-159 FVYSYKRIL
+159 FVYSYRRIL
-168 NPELA
+168 NPNLA

-190 ESKRVLGFE
+190 EGNRVLSVE

-204 QGYANGAEVSLVTS
+204 RGYSNGSEVSLIGT
-218 ESGTGFL
+218 GTGFL
-225 GQLETNASGSVIGV
+225 GRLETNASGSITGV
-239 KILEAGKNYSSHQF
+239 QIIDAGKNYSSYQSI
-253 TEISDENGTGAIIR
+253 EIFDENGTDGTIR
-267 PLIGNLSWEEAQV
+267 PLIGSLSWEEAKV
-280 GATAIDD
+280 GAVAINN
-287 HTLQLN
+287 HTLQLT

-318 EKFGAFEKQGT
+318 KKFDAFEKQGT
-329 AWTRPGNYVGNGP
+329 PWTRPGNYVGNGP
-342 FVLSDHK
+342 FILSEHK

-356 KKNPLYW
+356 KKNPNYW
-363 DAKTVSLE
+363 DAETVSLE
-371 GIRFYPIESADTEE
+371 AIRFYPIESADTEE

-404 DFLKAN
+404 DFLKQN
-410 HPDLIHFESYLGTYF
+410 HPEVIHFEPYLGTYF
-425 YRFNVEEPPFDDVRV
+425 YRFNLEEPPFDDVRV

-461 QLPARCFTPP
+461 QVPARCFTPP

-483 FDPQKAKSLIKEYL
+483 FDPQKAKALIQDYL
-497 EEKGLKSL
+497 DEKGLKSL

-528 WKSHLGAEIQL
+528 WKNHLGAEIQL
-539 LNMEWKVFLSTIAKR
+539 LNMEWKVFLSTIEKR

-562 WIGDYVDAN
+562 WIGDYIDAN

-586 GWSNSRYDELL
+586 GWSNARYDELL
-597 ELAAKESDTQKRF
+597 ELAAKESDSEKRF
-610 SYFEECERLIAEHA
+610 SYFEECEKLLSEHA

-633 HVTLRNPTVKGWYP
+633 HVTLRSPTVKGWHP

-656 YVRLESNSGNN
+656 YVRLKNEDANTW